1 MKVRIFAAVLAAVMS
16 LTLFVG
22 CDNNSDTKT
31 TTTTTETT
39 TTTTEETT
47 TTAEEETTTTIE
59 DGKTTASKKKTTTT
73 TKKETTKATTTGS
86 KWTIKVGD
94 DDDKNTTAVA
104 TTTTTKKD
112 EPAVN
117 VTEPIAT
124 TTVSTSKTSR
134 TRTKTTAPEWEKY
147 FPVKVEGT
155 PAERSLSIN
164 NDLKG
169 KQKVKIKSDRAT
181 VSMHDC
187 EKYTFNHH
195 PGIAL
200 QDGRL
205 FVSFSQAYNDEDSP
219 GQRLVVAHSDDFF
232 NWSEP
237 VVAAP
242 TMENTL
248 VTGKETA
255 NMPASLFALNGTV
268 YYFYSTYSYGS
279 TRFDKYGRFI
289 ANGGYDDMTSQS
301 WMVKSTDGGV
311 TWTQPELYTSAPG
324 ATPYKSLHGQWICTF
339 GYGIRWM
346 DAGKEP
352 NGLYWSGSGGV
363 SGAQIN
369 AANIRLKGQTA
380 HSALTED
387 AGYQSPDY
395 VFHTMFR
402 SETNYMWH
410 SESYDNGKT
419 WTDPEP
425 SKFYTSWSMWEF
437 GNLPDGRVFAI
448 GSSDP
453 NSRYPLEL
461 WISKDGYNFDTCYIL
476 RDEVDI
482 AETGGLFLPRSKNQ
496 HCPGYAKGGE
506 YGYPHVVMDDT
517 YLYVAY
523 SRHKEMMEITR
534 VKFSD
539 IK

>member
-1 MKVRIFAAVLAAVMS
+1 MKIRLFAAVLAAVMLMS
-16 LTLFVG
+16 LLVA
-22 CDNNSDTKT
+22 CDNGKDTTT

-39 TTTTEETT
+39 TTTTEESATT
-47 TTAEEETTTTIE
+47 TTVEEEETTTTTE
-59 DGKTTASKKKTTTT
+59 DNKTAASKKTTTT
-73 TKKETTKATTTGS
+73 KKSTTAQTTGG
-86 KWTIKVGD
+86 KWGVQTGNK
-94 DDDKNTTAVA
+94 TTAVTTTTKDSVA
-104 TTTTTKKD
+104 NVTDPTTTVSTTTTKK
-112 EPAVN
+112 
-117 VTEPIAT
+117 TQG
-124 TTVSTSKTSR
+124 S
-134 TRTKTTAPEWEKY
+134 RTKTTAPAWEKY
-147 FPVKVEGT
+147 FPVQVEGT

-248 VTGKETA
+248 VKGKETA
-255 NMPASLFALNGTV
+255 NMPASLFAWNDTV
-268 YYFYSTYSYGS
+268 YYFYSTYSYGP
-279 TRFDKYGRFI
+279 TRFDKYDRFI
-289 ANGGYDDMTSQS
+289 ANGSYDDMTSQS

-311 TWTQPELYTSAPG
+311 TWSQPELYISAPG
-324 ATPYKSLHGQWICTF
+324 SMPYKSLHGQWICTF

-369 AANIRLKGQTA
+369 AANVRLKGQTA

-395 VFHTMFR
+395 VYHTMFR

-506 YGYPHVVMDDT
+506 YGYPHAVMDDE